1 MKNTKSFVL
10 AILLFSLG
18 ACSAN
23 TTFNASEVI
32 REERAT
38 LLLQTYGNEW
48 TGTRSIKI
56 VEINGKVVE
65 EPLSFGKVE
74 FLPGEYTFKFEG
86 VGSIGMAEGMVVG
99 LVGGTSAI
107 YGLQGGKSK
116 NLEDYKITVR
126 MKAGYIYLLDHN
138 LNRDGTYSLF
148 VREI

>member
-99 LVGGTSAI
+99 L
-107 YGLQGGKSK
+107 
-116 NLEDYKITVR
+116 
-126 MKAGYIYLLDHN
+126 GYIYLLDHN
-138 LNRDGTYSLF
+138 LNSDGTYSLF